1 MKKVRIIYKE
11 ETRPDGNGGYVQY
24 QRPDDITTEANF
36 PNKEQLL
43 GKLIKKT
50 IWSDEKGI
58 FPPEKVTQK
67 IYKPKFSY
75 SDVTPEIKERIIKE
89 YNEDNSHK
97 GFMDLNDELIS
108 LLKSQSAIPD
118 EVLIKEFKRRGKT
131 DLSIAKYLDLDIND
145 VKVFTASE
153 VPKLQNQGN

>member
-50 IWSDEKGI
+50 IWSDENGI
-58 FPPEKVTQK
+58 FPPEKIIQK
-67 IYKPKFSY
+67 MYKPKFSY
-75 SDVTPEIKERIIKE
+75 SDVTPEIKERIISEFLGKDFDIKLLHASQKQKIWE
-89 YNEDNSHK
+89 EVVSM
-97 GFMDLNDELIS
+97 GVEISDEI
-108 LLKSQSAIPD
+108 
-118 EVLIKEFKRRGKT
+118 LIKEFKRRGKT
-131 DLSIAKYLDLDIND
+131 DLSIAKYLDLNVES
-145 VKVFTASE
+145 VKNI
-153 VPKLQNQGN
+153 L